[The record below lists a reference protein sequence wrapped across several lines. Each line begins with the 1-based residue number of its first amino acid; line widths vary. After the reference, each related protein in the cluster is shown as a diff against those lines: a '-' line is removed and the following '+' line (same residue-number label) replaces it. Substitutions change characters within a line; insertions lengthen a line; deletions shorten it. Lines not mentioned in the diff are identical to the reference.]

1 MSGARDAQSERLSKT
16 SFSLKRVEV
25 EEKGLND
32 RDQHND
38 LLMMLRSR
46 LPAVFEEA
54 LTPGLQNL
62 LIRRRILARKTEQIM

>member
-38 LLMMLRSR
+38 LSDD
-46 LPAVFEEA
+46 VEVEA
-54 LTPGLQNL
+54 TSGV
-62 LIRRRILARKTEQIM
+62 